1 MLLENYEEIKFVKIL
16 IHKTLLQH
24 SKVWQ
29 FTALVLLY
37 RGDCSEFPKCDL
49 EINQNK
55 KIKTSSV
62 WVVWLMGYL
71 NS

>member
-16 IHKTLLQH
+16 IHKTVLKH
-24 SKVWQ
+24 SKVRQ
-29 FTALVLLY
+29 FTALVLFC

-55 KIKTSSV
+55 KIKTSFV